1 MNFSFGSN
9 SNNQTP
15 KGRQKLIEIS
25 VLAWDNH
32 LNVVYPC
39 QIKQTFLFSV
49 APQYKFINMIKKIY
63 ILEGELSPLTYCNM
77 SDIYPLH
84 TQCVVIRLCIRSS
97 LLREPVSLRVV
108 IVTSS
113 DVGSGQDLI
122 YSFVP
127 THYLYLHVKSLSN
140 ISIKTN
146 FKQITR
152 VESKLTNVYITLRVT
167 TFCT

>member
-1 MNFSFGSN
+1 
-9 SNNQTP
+9 
-15 KGRQKLIEIS
+15 
-25 VLAWDNH
+25 
-32 LNVVYPC
+32 
-39 QIKQTFLFSV
+39 
-49 APQYKFINMIKKIY
+49 
-63 ILEGELSPLTYCNM
+63 
-77 SDIYPLH
+77 
-84 TQCVVIRLCIRSS
+84 
-97 LLREPVSLRVV
+97 LREPVSLRVV

-127 THYLYLHVKSLSN
+127 THYMYVHVKSLSN

-167 TFCT
+167 TFCTWREVICYRSITNGTLHTVQSQMVRYIQFNHFQCHYLIIPEHFFWRNVDRRVDGNIENMPLEMILWLWIRDT

>member
-1 MNFSFGSN
+1 
-9 SNNQTP
+9 
-15 KGRQKLIEIS
+15 
-25 VLAWDNH
+25 
-32 LNVVYPC
+32 
-39 QIKQTFLFSV
+39 
-49 APQYKFINMIKKIY
+49 
-63 ILEGELSPLTYCNM
+63 
-77 SDIYPLH
+77 
-84 TQCVVIRLCIRSS
+84 
-97 LLREPVSLRVV
+97 LREPVSLRVV

-127 THYLYLHVKSLSN
+127 THYMYVHVISLSN